1 MSLCAIIPR
10 MEFDTGRST
19 ESQIWSTAFRQVS
32 DIAWDILSSQR
43 SRTNISSVLSEER
56 LQEVAERIYYLSS
69 DSLLPAQ
76 YGVCNGR
83 DLCESSREDLGGS
96 KLLDLQHSCD
106 SVETCYIDG
115 WSYAHNLNTTLN
127 KGLYEVPEQYAAHA
141 VSGVRRPTQC
151 VGRLTA
157 LTGRNISST
166 DSHDLLTLAHTVS
179 WPQIDYC
186 PSHCVFWLNLL
197 YPLFELNERQASTP
211 IVPTRPVMAGLAE
224 SCRPVRAEG
233 GIPLYGQRDSSFDRH
248 LRDVGLISVDGSVD
262 DMVLEHL
269 YQLCSQHNLIQFYQ
283 ELHSQ
288 YMFELYLWLY
298 VRICVDRKM
307 QKVQQKLE
315 IISRILGQPVE
326 CVLRSTLTSFVQKL
340 VSKQKHLVD
349 SALILLRQVDI
360 GEVTP
365 MLASHLRDLARTTNI
380 QLDSKRLQR
389 KFSRDVAIT
398 ARRILMEYQNG
409 LVSKFSSPGTRRRTT
424 RERNTLRQ
432 SESPERRAFQPPVL
446 TGRQLHPAAV
456 LPGQSPQHP
465 VVIDV
470 DQVQVSAP
478 VTMTPYAIPVCT
490 GPHHMPVCSA
500 AHMQMCNTQP
510 TWSIPACTVQLPS
523 CSMQHIPAC
532 SLQQMPVPHTIPPIL
547 HHTHHPP
554 PHHPMPHHHGLT
566 HAGHAQFPHVPQP
579 QMRDEDVQIIAEHRP
594 HYPIP
599 PSIHPGATLNPS
611 PPVILQEPVVHPTP
625 HDIYMGP
632 YQLYYARRA
641 AGRSRLRGSLPPP
654 PPPYPGFLLHFLA
667 MLGNPPVPPYGRDP
681 PDEAT
686 EENYEALLSL
696 AERLGEAKPRGLSK
710 ADIKQLPAYYFNS
723 ETPRSDLDQT
733 SCVVCM
739 CDFESRQLLRV
750 LPCGHEFHTKCVD
763 KWLKTNRTCPI
774 CRADATDMAGNHS
787 E

>member
-1 MSLCAIIPR
+1 MPVAASQK
-10 MEFDTGRST
+10 D
-19 ESQIWSTAFRQVS
+19 SQIVQYH
-32 DIAWDILSSQR
+32 Q
-43 SRTNISSVLSEER
+43 
-56 LQEVAERIYYLSS
+56 
-69 DSLLPAQ
+69 LLPKPPSCHA
-76 YGVCNGR
+76 GHLTSNFVPSPEN
-83 DLCESSREDLGGS
+83 LCGAESVALM
-96 KLLDLQHSCD
+96 
-106 SVETCYIDG
+106 
-115 WSYAHNLNTTLN
+115 
-127 KGLYEVPEQYAAHA
+127 PEGASQLASLSAA
-141 VSGVRRPTQC
+141 VSGVGESQGHYISTHSPPILNLSPNLSPTEPQRTSPFYDLRESTRRRSIQDLHSNLSQQMQHSPQIYSGIITDDPTRKSESPSRKRRKTSGTI
-151 VGRLTA
+151 VDLTNSPSPPPSSQRDA
-157 LTGRNISST
+157 ILDAARSVRRRSST
-166 DSHDLLTLAHTVS
+166 QRRV
-179 WPQIDYC
+179 PG
-186 PSHCVFWLNLL
+186 
-197 YPLFELNERQASTP
+197 ERCTTP
-211 IVPTRPVMAGLAE
+211 R
-224 SCRPVRAEG
+224 
-233 GIPLYGQRDSSFDRH
+233 
-248 LRDVGLISVDGSVD
+248 
-262 DMVLEHL
+262 
-269 YQLCSQHNLIQFYQ
+269 
-283 ELHSQ
+283 
-288 YMFELYLWLY
+288 
-298 VRICVDRKM
+298 
-307 QKVQQKLE
+307 
-315 IISRILGQPVE
+315 
-326 CVLRSTLTSFVQKL
+326 
-340 VSKQKHLVD
+340 
-349 SALILLRQVDI
+349 
-360 GEVTP
+360 
-365 MLASHLRDLARTTNI
+365 
-380 QLDSKRLQR
+380 
-389 KFSRDVAIT
+389 
-398 ARRILMEYQNG
+398 ARR
-409 LVSKFSSPGTRRRTT
+409 SPGTRRRTA

-566 HAGHAQFPHVPQP
+566 HTGHAQFPHVPQP

-599 PSIHPGATLNPS
+599 TSIHPGATLNPS

-632 YQLYYARRA
+632 YQRYYARRA